1 MSNPFEGSK
10 GTCAGGGRQ
19 GLLARHS
26 DQKEPLVMPG
36 PGMELIGE
44 EEIQEVM
51 EVLRSGYLFRY
62 GVSLGAEV
70 DPRFK
75 GKVYKVEQEIANYCG
90 VKYGVAVNS
99 GTSALL
105 TALAGLGIGPGDEV
119 IVPGFT
125 FIASISSIVYARGIP
140 VLAEID
146 RTFNLDAEDVR
157 AKITPQTKAIMV
169 VHMMGN
175 PARMDELKAVAD
187 EHGLPLIED
196 CAQAFGEVYR
206 GRGVGAIGT

>member
-1 MSNPFEGSK
+1 
-10 GTCAGGGRQ
+10 
-19 GLLARHS
+19 
-26 DQKEPLVMPG
+26 MPG

-44 EEIQEVM
+44 EEIQEVL
-51 EVLRSGYLFRY
+51 EVLRGGYLFRY
-62 GVSLGAEV
+62 GASAGVDA

-75 GKVYKVEQEIANYCG
+75 GKVYQCEQEIASYAG
-90 VKYGVAVNS
+90 VRYAVAVNS

-105 TALAGLGIGPGDEV
+105 GALVGLGIGPGDEV

-125 FIASISSIVYARGIP
+125 FIASISSIVYAKAIP

-146 RTFNLDAEDVR
+146 ETFNLDPKDVE
-157 AKITPQTKAIMV
+157 AKITRHTKAIMV

-187 EHGLPLIED
+187 KHGVPLLE
-196 CAQAFGEVYR
+196 
-206 GRGVGAIGT
+206 

>member
-1 MSNPFEGSK
+1 
-10 GTCAGGGRQ
+10 
-19 GLLARHS
+19 
-26 DQKEPLVMPG
+26 MPG
-36 PGMELIGE
+36 PGMDLIGE

-51 EVLRSGYLFRY
+51 EVLRGGYLFRY
-62 GVSLGAEV
+62 GISLGADV

-75 GKVYKVEQEIANYCG
+75 GKVYKVEQEIAKYCG
-90 VKYGVAVNS
+90 LKHAVAVNS

-146 RTFNLDAEDVR
+146 RTFNLDPEDVR

-175 PARMDELKAVAD
+175 PARLDELKAIAD
-187 EHGLPLIED
+187 EHGLFLIED
-196 CAQAFGEVYR
+196 SAQAFGAVYK
-206 GRGVGAIGT
+206 